1 MSLIRF
7 LFNFILFGAL
17 FYLIWHFF
25 PDTFNVLVS
34 WVKAIIDFVQQAA
47 LNIYHQFSTAAPRKE
62 AEPVKA
68 ALGMILTLFKI

>member
-34 WVKAIIDFVQQAA
+34 WVKAIIDFVQQAV
-47 LNIYHQFSTAAPRKE
+47 LNIYHQVSSVAPKKE
-62 AEPVKA
+62 VEPVKTT
-68 ALGMILTLFKI
+68 LGLIMTFLK

>member
-17 FYLIWHFF
+17 FYLIWYFF

-34 WVKAIIDFVQQAA
+34 WVKAIIDFVYQAA
-47 LNIYHQFSTAAPRKE
+47 LNIYHQFSSSAEKKE
-62 AEPVKA
+62 VEPVKT
-68 ALGMILTLFKI
+68 ALALILTFLK